1 MPRQTIFISYSHKDT
16 GWMNELVKYLN
27 VIGEEWELKPWVD
40 TEIQP
45 GDEWFEK
52 IQEAMASAKMALL
65 LISVDFLDSNFIKR
79 EEIPALLREQR
90 ERGLRIIP
98 IILKASPWKYKK
110 WIEQRQAL
118 PAEGKPLEEFPGNQQ
133 ARELNAIAEA
143 VWKLFQEE
151 EARQVGLEEVVL
163 PFVPPTRGQTNARS
177 ALERARTQRESRT
190 TAPSNTPIDHLNL
203 IRCDLNQQVGSFKL
217 HLTSM
222 GCHAFFH
229 AGDFSMIDQYIAKRL
244 EWELKETYQR
254 EVQAIRLHMK
264 PRALQGDAEEA
275 LLTLV
280 SQAHPG
286 CQVGEIFNQ
295 KDTDYFL
302 LIEAQAVP
310 PLELQEGA
318 PAAWSG
324 LCQSLGASLQ
334 ANRSRMVALW
344 VSHDGIAP
352 ETFCAIPPL
361 VKFDPDDVDLHFR
374 GLLQEAGLAEE
385 QQQALLLDLREYD
398 GCLPATYHRMKEI
411 VTSLGQ
417 GGWQ

>member
-1 MPRQTIFISYSHKDT
+1 
-16 GWMNELVKYLN
+16 
-27 VIGEEWELKPWVD
+27 
-40 TEIQP
+40 
-45 GDEWFEK
+45 
-52 IQEAMASAKMALL
+52 
-65 LISVDFLDSNFIKR
+65 
-79 EEIPALLREQR
+79 
-90 ERGLRIIP
+90 
-98 IILKASPWKYKK
+98 
-110 WIEQRQAL
+110 
-118 PAEGKPLEEFPGNQQ
+118 
-133 ARELNAIAEA
+133 
-143 VWKLFQEE
+143 
-151 EARQVGLEEVVL
+151 
-163 PFVPPTRGQTNARS
+163 
-177 ALERARTQRESRT
+177 
-190 TAPSNTPIDHLNL
+190 
-203 IRCDLNQQVGSFKL
+203 GSFKL
-217 HLTSM
+217 HLTPM
-222 GCHAFFH
+222 GCHAFSH

-295 KDTDYFL
+295 KNTDYFL
-302 LIEAQAVP
+302 LIEAQSVP
-310 PLELQEGA
+310 PLELQKGA
-318 PAAWSG
+318 PVAWSG
-324 LCQSLGASLQ
+324 LCQSLGANLT